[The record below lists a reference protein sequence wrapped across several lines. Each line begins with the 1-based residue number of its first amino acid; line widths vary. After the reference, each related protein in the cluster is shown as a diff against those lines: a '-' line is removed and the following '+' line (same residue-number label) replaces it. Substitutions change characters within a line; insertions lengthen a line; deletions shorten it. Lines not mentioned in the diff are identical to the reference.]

1 MGERKCLYVQF
12 EIRKGVQPEDFY
24 AIEDTLFQAFEQNNF
39 AVVDGHDVGQGRF
52 NIFIFP
58 KGAWGPVV
66 ERVLAFLKLKGWLDR
81 AVVAK
86 RLASGREQVIWPE
99 EFEGKFEL

>member
-12 EIRKGVQPEDFY
+12 EIRKGDQPEDFY

-52 NIFIFP
+52 NIFIFQRAL
-58 KGAWGPVV
+58 GDRSSSAS
-66 ERVLAFLKLKGWLDR
+66 WLF
-81 AVVAK
+81 
-86 RLASGREQVIWPE
+86 SN
-99 EFEGKFEL
+99 